1 MKLTKNEKR
10 RELISMTNKKLA
22 VVGLAKNKRGSDEW
36 IKSEAFGLN
45 TLTLETKNNIGQT
58 MNIEEKIAFAI
69 FNKALAGELDL
80 EESTTHRFQA
90 FMKNDDDNAECVVN
104 VYIFTVR
111 DFENGSKDFSISY
124 RGRDR
129 ISHQPYASFWTSVNY
144 NADDFANWK

>member
-1 MKLTKNEKR
+1 ML
-10 RELISMTNKKLA
+10 NKKIA

-36 IKSEAFGLN
+36 VKSEAFGFD
-45 TLTLETKNNIGQT
+45 TSTLETKNNIGQT
-58 MNIEEKIAFAI
+58 MDIEEKIAFAI

-90 FMKNDDDNAECVVN
+90 FMNTTDDNTECVVN

-129 ISHQPYASFWTSVNY
+129 ISHQPYASFWQTVYY
-144 NADDFANWK
+144 NADDFANWGK